1 MDLNNITNIINMELG
16 GLYGQTLIKEMS
28 EIINYYDIYDK
39 GQDWYVEEK
48 DYTPTKKK
56 TNYIKKLIKEES
68 RFLFGK
74 TPTFAITT
82 DNEGNEAKCELIQD
96 YLDKTLKQNLFSSKL
111 IKGARDCFIGKRIAI
126 KLHADTINKQIRIM
140 FVPSLEFVYEP
151 FEDRVDEL
159 KKIIFFHEMTEPNTE
174 KSKQVIWKQRYEMV
188 EERDKQGNLISSKC
202 LLHEG
207 FYDGFGN
214 LLETISDNVDLKL
227 SGIPCYVVLNDGLSG
242 DLSGESDVAEL
253 MEDQLI
259 YNILSSEDVDTLLK
273 GMNATKYGIDV
284 EDSSKFKL
292 GPGAYWDVRTDC
304 TAGDN
309 AKAQVGVLATDFNY
323 NERMQNKISE
333 LKTNMHEVLNI
344 PMINNQ
350 DLKGMMTSGKSMKAL
365 YWQLITRCEE
375 KMQDWRPALE
385 WMVRAILEMTE
396 VYNIASIPTLDNMVV
411 TVENQYPLQED
422 EDNEK
427 VLDMQQ
433 VNAQVMSR
441 KTYIEKWDIGPSDE
455 ELKQIQLEKSMLED
469 TLSMYDSSHIDE

>member
-1 MDLNNITNIINMELG
+1 MELG

-39 GQDWYVEEK
+39 GQDWFVDEK

-74 TPTFAITT
+74 TPYFEITT
-82 DNEGNEAKCELIQD
+82 ENEGNEAKCELIQD
-96 YLDKTLKQNLFSSKL
+96 YLDKTLKQNLFSSKI

-174 KSKQVIWKQRYEMV
+174 KSKQVIWKQKYEMV
-188 EERDKQGNLISSKC
+188 DGKC
-202 LLHEG
+202 ILHEG

-242 DLSGESDVAEL
+242 DLSGESDVAEI
-253 MEDQLI
+253 MENQLA
-259 YNILSSEDVDTLLK
+259 YNRLASEDIDTLIK
-273 GMNATKYGIDV
+273 GMNRTIYGIDV

-292 GPGAYWDVRTDC
+292 KAGSYWDVETSK
-304 TAGDN
+304 TAN
-309 AKAQVGVLATDFNY
+309 ESAKAQIGIVPTDFNY
-323 NERMQNKISE
+323 NDRMQNKLSE
-333 LKTNMHEVLNI
+333 LKTDMHEVLNI
-344 PMINNQ
+344 PLINNQ

-385 WMVRAILEMTE
+385 WMIRAILEMTE

-433 VNAQVMSR
+433 VNAQVMSK
-441 KTYIEKWDIGPSDE
+441 KTYIVKWGIAPPDE

>member
-1 MDLNNITNIINMELG
+1 MNLNNITNIVNIELG

-39 GQDWYVEEK
+39 GQDWFVDEK
-48 DYTPTKKK
+48 DYKPTKKK

-74 TPTFAITT
+74 TPYFVISTENM
-82 DNEGNEAKCELIQD
+82 NEKLEAACSDVED
-96 YLDKTLKQNLFSSKL
+96 YISKVLKANLFSSKL

-159 KKIIFFHEMTEPNTE
+159 KKIIFFHEMTDPNTE
-174 KSKQVIWKQRYEMV
+174 KSKQVIWKQKYEMV
-188 EERDKQGNLISSKC
+188 NGKC
-202 LLHEG
+202 ILHEG

-242 DLSGESDVAEL
+242 DLSGESDVAEI
-253 MEDQLI
+253 MENQLA
-259 YNILSSEDVDTLLK
+259 YNRLASEDIDTLIK
-273 GMNATKYGIDV
+273 GMNRTIYGIDV

-292 GPGAYWDVRTDC
+292 KAGSYWDVETSK
-304 TAGDN
+304 TANEN
-309 AKAQVGVLATDFNY
+309 AKAQIGIVPTDFNY
-323 NERMQNKISE
+323 NERMQNKLSE
-333 LKTNMHEVLNI
+333 LKTDMHEVLNI

-396 VYNIASIPTLDNMVV
+396 VYNIASIPTLDDMVV

-441 KTYIEKWDIGPSDE
+441 KTYIEKWDIAPSDE

>member
-1 MDLNNITNIINMELG
+1 MNLNNITNIVNMELG

-39 GQDWYVEEK
+39 GQDWYVDEK

-74 TPTFAITT
+74 TPYFVISTENM
-82 DNEGNEAKCELIQD
+82 NEKLEAACSDVED
-96 YLDKTLKQNLFSSKL
+96 YISKVLKANLFSSKL

-126 KLHADTINKQIRIM
+126 KLHADTVNKQIRIM

-188 EERDKQGNLISSKC
+188 DGKC

-214 LLETISDNVDLKL
+214 LLEAISDNVDLKL

-253 MEDQLI
+253 MENQLV
-259 YNILSSEDVDTLLK
+259 YNILSSEDIDALLK

-323 NERMQNKISE
+323 NDRMQNKISE
-333 LKTNMHEVLNI
+333 LKTDMHEVLNI

-385 WMVRAILEMTE
+385 WMVSAILEMTE
-396 VYNIASIPTLDNMVV
+396 VYNIASIPTLNNMIV
-411 TVENQYPLQED
+411 TVKNQYPLQED

-427 VLDMQQ
+427 QLDLQQ
-433 VNAQVMSR
+433 VRDLVMSR
-441 KTYIEKWDIGPSDE
+441 KTFIEKWNIAPSDE

-469 TLSMYDSSHIDE
+469 TLSMYDSSQIDE